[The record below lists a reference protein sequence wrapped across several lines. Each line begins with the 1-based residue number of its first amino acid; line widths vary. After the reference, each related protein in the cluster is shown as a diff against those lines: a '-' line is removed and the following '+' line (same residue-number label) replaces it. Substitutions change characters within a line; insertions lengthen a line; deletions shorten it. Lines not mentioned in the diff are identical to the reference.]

1 MAFVDLGL
9 DLQLRIYSTAEH
21 FERFVFFLYHKTNRN
36 TSVNQLMKELF
47 TKGCSIEK
55 KLPTPGVF
63 PQHPKRALHQECVC
77 VCVWGGGGGG
87 EFLGNPHIKVIP
99 HQVGRS
105 RMLWNWGWFVIWWST
120 GRWNLIF
127 FIVLFVFH
135 LCYFLVL
142 FIIFL
147 WSSIF
152 SKSSINARKFS
163 KFNSIS
169 RSSTTNLYIFKC
181 FQYLVLSPKNL
192 IASGNFWQKWHIVAE
207 FFKTFQISPQI

>member
-77 VCVWGGGGGG
+77 VCVWGGGGA
-87 EFLGNPHIKVIP
+87 FLGNPHIKVIP

-105 RMLWNWGWFVIWWST
+105 RML
-120 GRWNLIF
+120 
-127 FIVLFVFH
+127 
-135 LCYFLVL
+135 
-142 FIIFL
+142 
-147 WSSIF
+147 
-152 SKSSINARKFS
+152 
-163 KFNSIS
+163 
-169 RSSTTNLYIFKC
+169 
-181 FQYLVLSPKNL
+181 
-192 IASGNFWQKWHIVAE
+192 
-207 FFKTFQISPQI
+207 